1 MYNNK
6 TMSNIET
13 VRMLEPRVDIKHD
26 SEKNHVVLMGGQRV
40 TQQVNVAD
48 SWGDPNSA
56 PVQALFTVNPPSTQ
70 TIVDRRMKVRCYLDI
85 TTNEDL
91 QLGSNDALRQFP
103 IASIMDV
110 LTVQINGET
119 VSDNVADKIHAMLC
133 YGNDAQSRLST
144 VSTSPSMPDGYQRY
158 SDWGDYGSAKNPLA
172 DYGETALDEGRG
184 GFPVQLLSARN
195 FRCVVT
201 EPLFMSP
208 FLSGFE
214 HQDEGFVNVNQM
226 NISFRWKSD
235 LSKVMSHSQ
244 LGGDITQITVKMYQ
258 APEILTSF
266 ITPDLT
272 QPIPEMQILPYYKPQ
287 EYVKSMSTLI
297 DNASTRVISDT
308 IKLSQI
314 PRKMYLFCRHQRA
327 TANQDVADSFLRIDN
342 LSVLWNNQ
350 SGLFSSAT
358 EQDLFEI
365 SKGNGLNL
373 SYPAWRQYRGGV
385 FCAEFGKDVGLLDT
399 EAPGCQGQYTIQ
411 IQMDVTNVAGESFT
425 PEFYT
430 VFVNEGTF
438 SLSEQFA
445 RASLGNLS
453 PQMVLAAKSAHQIH
467 HIKYEQLQGGSFFS
481 SLKNIVSKVAH
492 GVSSVARNPMV
503 QSAVGA
509 IAPEFSPLVSAVGS
523 LGKKKG
529 GALIGGRRRLSRK

>member
-1 MYNNK
+1 
-6 TMSNIET
+6 MSNIET
-13 VRMLEPRVDIKHD
+13 IKMIEPRVDIKHD

-40 TQQVNVAD
+40 TQQVNTAD
-48 SWGDPNSA
+48 SWGSVSSA

-70 TIVDRRMKVRCYLDI
+70 TIIDRRMKVRCYLDI
-85 TTNEDL
+85 TTDTDL
-91 QLGSNDALRQFP
+91 QLGSNDSLRQFP
-103 IASIMDV
+103 IASITDV

-133 YGNDAQSRLST
+133 YGNTAQSRLST
-144 VSTSPSMPDGYQRY
+144 VSTSPSMPDGYQQY
-158 SDWGDYGSAKNPLA
+158 ADWGDYGSSKNALA
-172 DYGETALDEGRG
+172 DYGETGLDQGRG
-184 GFPVQLLSARN
+184 GFPIEVISSKQ

-208 FLSGFE
+208 FLSGLG

-235 LSKVMSHSQ
+235 LSKIMSHSS
-244 LGGDITQITVKMYQ
+244 LGTAVTSVTVRFYQ
-258 APEILTSF
+258 PPELLTTF
-266 ITPDLT
+266 ITPDMT
-272 QPIPEMQILPYYKPQ
+272 QSIPEVQILPYFKPQ
-287 EYVKSMSTLI
+287 EYVKSMSTLA
-297 DNASTRVISDT
+297 DGSSTRVIGDS

-314 PRKMYLFCRHQRA
+314 PRKMYLFCRHQRSS
-327 TANQDVADSFLRIDN
+327 ANQNVADAFLRIDN
-342 LSVLWNNQ
+342 LSILWNNQ

-373 SYPAWRQYRGGV
+373 SYPAWRKYRGGV
-385 FCAEFGKDVGLLDT
+385 FCLEFGKDIGLIDT
-399 EAPGCQGQYTIQ
+399 EAPGCQGQYTMQ
-411 IQMDVTNVAGESFT
+411 VQMDVTNVSGASFI

-438 SLSEQFA
+438 SISEQFA

-453 PQMVLAAKSAHQIH
+453 PAMVLMAKSSHQIH
-467 HIKYEQLQGGSFFS
+467 HMKYEQLQGGSFFS

-492 GVSSVARNPMV
+492 GVSSVARMPGV
-503 QSAVGA
+503 QAAVSSF
-509 IAPEFSPLVSAVGS
+509 APEFSPLVGAIGA

-529 GALIGGRRRLSRK
+529 SGLTGGRRRLSRK

>member
-1 MYNNK
+1 
-6 TMSNIET
+6 MSNLET
-13 VRMLEPRVDIKHD
+13 VKMIEPRADVTHD
-26 SEKNHVVLMGGQRV
+26 SMKNHVVLQGGQRV
-40 TQQVNVAD
+40 TQQVSPSD
-48 SWGDPNSA
+48 SWGSPSGV

-70 TIVDRRMKVRCYLDI
+70 TIIDRRMKIRCYLDI
-85 TTNEDL
+85 TTDADL

-103 IASIMDV
+103 IASITDV

-133 YGNDAQSRLST
+133 YGNDAQSRIST
-144 VSTSPSMPDGYQRY
+144 VSTSPSMPDAYQQYR
-158 SDWGDYGSAKNPLA
+158 DWGDYGSAKNPLA
-172 DYGETALDEGRG
+172 DFGETGVDEGRG
-184 GFPVQLLSARN
+184 GFPVEVLSIRN

-208 FLSGFE
+208 FLNGFGK
-214 HQDEGFVNVNQM
+214 QDEGFVNVNQM

-235 LSKVMSHSQ
+235 LSKVMSHSS
-244 LGGDITQITVKMYQ
+244 LGEAITSVTVKMYQ
-258 APEILTSF
+258 APELLTTF

-272 QPIPEMQILPYYKPQ
+272 QPIPEMQILPYAKPQ
-287 EYVKSMSTLI
+287 EYIKSMSSLSAG
-297 DNASTRVISDT
+297 ASTRVISDS

-314 PRKMYLFCRHQRA
+314 PRKMYLFCRHQRN
-327 TANQDVADSFLRIDN
+327 TANQNTPDSFLRIDN

-350 SGLFSSAT
+350 SGLFSSAS

-365 SKGNGLNL
+365 SKGNGMNL
-373 SYPAWRQYRGGV
+373 SYSSWRRYRGGV

-411 IQMDVTNVAGESFT
+411 IQMDVTNISNSAFV

-430 VFVNEGTF
+430 VFLNEGTF
-438 SLSEQFA
+438 SISEQFA
-445 RASLGNLS
+445 RASLGNLT
-453 PQMVLAAKSAHQIH
+453 PQQVLAAKSSPQLH

-492 GVSSVARNPMV
+492 GISSVARNPMV
-503 QSAVGA
+503 QAGVSA
-509 IAPEFSPLVSAVGS
+509 IAPEFAPVVSAVGA

-529 GALIGGRRRLSRK
+529 GALVGGRRRLSRK